1 MGGWLFV
8 SKALLKGI
16 WILLLTIVLLG
27 VPRLAGLIADLFN
40 YQAIDPDG
48 SYAWLSM
55 HHIVQALIFMIMI
68 IIISRFK
75 PLDLGFSWGNK
86 DVGRKYVLVFTLI
99 FTAGSLV
106 NHILVILSGSFQLF
120 QYPLTA
126 VNIFGHLGF
135 QLFLSGPSEELI
147 FRAFAITMLEFAV
160 KGRFFKGKVSY
171 ANFIAAIIFGFA
183 HVGFSFTP
191 FTLYYSLFQVILSI
205 ALGIFYGDCFE
216 KSRSIYYPM
225 MMHSISNVV
234 MVGLTIIASSAI
246 Y

>member
-1 MGGWLFV
+1 MG
-8 SKALLKGI
+8 KALLKVI

-27 VPRLAGLIADLFN
+27 VPRLAGLVADLFN

-48 SYAWLSM
+48 SYAWLSV
-55 HHIVQALIFMIMI
+55 HHIVQAFIFMIMI

-75 PLDLGFSWGNK
+75 PLDLGFNWGDK

-106 NHILVILSGSFQLF
+106 NHILVILTGSFQPF

-126 VNIFGHLGF
+126 FNIFGQLGF

-147 FRAFAITMLEFAV
+147 FRAFAITMLAFAV
-160 KGRFFKGKVSY
+160 KGRFFKGKISY
-171 ANFIAAIIFGFA
+171 ANFFAAIIFGFA

-191 FTLYYSLFQVILSI
+191 FTLNYSLFQVILSI

-216 KSRSIYYPM
+216 KSGSIYYPM

>member
-120 QYPLTA
+120 
-126 VNIFGHLGF
+126 
-135 QLFLSGPSEELI
+135 
-147 FRAFAITMLEFAV
+147 
-160 KGRFFKGKVSY
+160 
-171 ANFIAAIIFGFA
+171 
-183 HVGFSFTP
+183 
-191 FTLYYSLFQVILSI
+191 
-205 ALGIFYGDCFE
+205 
-216 KSRSIYYPM
+216 
-225 MMHSISNVV
+225 
-234 MVGLTIIASSAI
+234 
-246 Y
+246 